1 MEKAI
6 TETDAS
12 DGTVGKAM
20 TMLDLVAS
28 FERPVRFSEIL
39 AKSKHPKATVYRLLQ
54 TLTNQA
60 MLNYDQGS
68 GTYIPGIRL
77 VRLAHAA
84 WRQSALAPIARP
96 ILDKLATELS
106 ETLHL
111 AQMDDGRV
119 LYVDKRNAEMPVE
132 MFSAAGKTGPGY
144 CTGIGKAM
152 LAFMPQDE
160 QEKALKRQS
169 FHRYTAST
177 LVDISD
183 LKLELYKILH
193 TGVAFDREEHEP
205 GIICIAVPI
214 LNTKGHSIGALS
226 LTSTTTRHSLS
237 TLLEY
242 QQKLKEAARKIS
254 DAAKNWQFPT

>member
-1 MEKAI
+1 
-6 TETDAS
+6 
-12 DGTVGKAM
+12 
-20 TMLDLVAS
+20 MLDLVAS

-39 AKSKHPKATVYRLLQ
+39 ARSKHPKATVYRLLQ
-54 TLTNQA
+54 TLTNRC
-60 MLNYDQGS
+60 LIITKRGI
-68 GTYIPGIRL
+68 TFRIRL
-77 VRLAHAA
+77 VRRTCSLEAE
-84 WRQSALAPIARP
+84 RLAPIARP

-152 LAFMPQDE
+152 LAFMPQNE

-183 LKLELYKILH
+183 LKVELYKILR

-214 LNTKGHSIGALS
+214 LNTKGFYWSAF
-226 LTSTTTRHSLS
+226 LTSTTTRHSIS
-237 TLLEY
+237 TLAY
-242 QQKLKEAARKIS
+242 QQ
-254 DAAKNWQFPT
+254 N